1 MKRGRT
7 SVLEE
12 INITPLTDI
21 FLVLLIIMMVVMPLY
36 SDRQLSVNMQSVEE
50 GETSTA
56 EDSDDSKTV
65 LVAIDELGAFTIDGA
80 PVPSNQLTVILGE
93 KIQQKPEGMILQTHV
108 DAPFAAMTQAMDAAE
123 ILQVKDVTIVKTS
136 GEPEEAAPAEK

>member
-36 SDRQLSVNMQSVEE
+36 SDRQLSVNMQSVED
-50 GETSTA
+50 GETSTG

-65 LVAIDELGAFTIDGA
+65 LVAIDELGAFTIDGV
-80 PVPSNQLTVILGE
+80 PVPSDRLTMILGE
-93 KIQQKPEGMILQTHV
+93 KIQQKPEGVVLQTHV
-108 DAPFAAMTQAMDAAE
+108 DAPFASMTQAMDAAE
-123 ILQVKDVTIVKTS
+123 ILQVKDVTIVRTP
-136 GEPEEAAPAEK
+136 GEEEPAPAAK